1 MFSRRGKNEPIDA
14 AAELERREQERIEGE
29 RGASELGSQRRQ
41 SPAGARTFL
50 AVVVVAIVALGA
62 AFTIKA
68 MQMRGANTPA
78 DPQQSTSVRN
88 TLPELKQTPPAPAP
102 EPPPQPAPQP
112 VPAITPVQAA
122 PAPAAAMGAQQKPA
136 APTPE
141 ELLRQRRLHAG
152 LSGPTQ
158 ANAGVD
164 GQSGG
169 MALPPDTAPA
179 RAGDLQQRLQ
189 PMRLNPSFAGQLPD
203 RDMLLTQGT
212 MVDCALE
219 TRIVST
225 VPGMVSCHLTRD
237 VYSTSRRVVL
247 LDRGSKVVGFYQ
259 GGLTQGMARVFV
271 NWSRVETPQGVIIN
285 LDSPGA
291 GPLGEGG
298 LGGYVDSHF
307 WERFGGAIMLSL
319 IDDFAVSVT
328 PRRGISGDNNQVSF
342 SNTSD
347 AAQEMA
353 SKALE
358 NSINIPPTLYK
369 HQGERVAIFVA
380 RDLDFRGVYGLE
392 RQ

>member
-1 MFSRRGKNEPIDA
+1 MFTRRGKNEPIDA

-29 RGASELGSQRRQ
+29 RGASELGAQRRQ
-41 SPAGARTFL
+41 SPPGARTFL
-50 AVVVVAIVALGA
+50 IVLVVAIGALGI
-62 AFTIKA
+62 AFTLKA
-68 MQMRGANTPA
+68 MQMREAKPTEA
-78 DPQQSTSVRN
+78 QQNTSVRN
-88 TLPELKQTPPAPAP
+88 TLPELKPAPPAPPP
-102 EPPPQPAPQP
+102 EPPPQP
-112 VPAITPVQAA
+112 VPAIQPVQASTGA
-122 PAPAAAMGAQQKPA
+122 PAPAAGPQKPA
-136 APTPE
+136 GPTPD
-141 ELLRQRRLHAG
+141 ELLRQRRLQAG
-152 LSGPTQ
+152 LAVPTQ
-158 ANAGVD
+158 AN
-164 GQSGG
+164 SGG
-169 MALPPDTAPA
+169 GGSPNAMAMPPDTAPA

-189 PMRLNPSFAGQLPD
+189 PMWLNPSFAGTLPD

-212 MVDCALE
+212 MIDCALE
-219 TRIVST
+219 TKIVST

-237 VYSTSRRVVL
+237 VYSTNRRVVL

-259 GGLTQGMARVFV
+259 GGLTQGKARIFV

-285 LDSPGA
+285 LDSPGT

-298 LGGYVDSHF
+298 LGGYVDTHF

-319 IDDFAVSVT
+319 IDDFAAAIT
-328 PRRGISGDNNQVSF
+328 PQRGISGDNNQVSF

-353 SKALE
+353 AKALE

-369 HQGERVAIFVA
+369 NQGERVAIFVA

>member
-1 MFSRRGKNEPIDA
+1 MFARRVKNEPIDA

-29 RGASELGSQRRQ
+29 RGASELGAQQRQ
-41 SPAGARTFL
+41 SPPGAKTFL
-50 AVVVVAIVALGA
+50 AVLVVAIGALGV

-68 MQMRGANTPA
+68 MQMREAEPTET
-78 DPQQSTSVRN
+78 QQSTLVRN
-88 TLPELKQTPPAPAP
+88 TLPELKPAPPA
-102 EPPPQPAPQP
+102 PPPQPPQPPSQP
-112 VPAITPVQAA
+112 VPAIQPVQASIAA
-122 PAPAAAMGAQQKPA
+122 PAPMAGSPKPA
-136 APTPE
+136 EPSPA
-141 ELLRQRRLHAG
+141 ELLRQRRLQAG
-152 LSGPTQ
+152 LAVPTQ
-158 ANAGVD
+158 ANSSAG
-164 GQSGG
+164 GPSNA
-169 MALPPDTAPA
+169 MAMPPDTAPA

-189 PMRLNPSFAGQLPD
+189 PMRLNPSFAGTLPD

-212 MVDCALE
+212 MIDCALE
-219 TRIVST
+219 TKIVST

-237 VYSTSRRVVL
+237 VYSTNRRVVL

-259 GGLTQGMARVFV
+259 GGLTQGKARIFV

-285 LDSPGA
+285 LDSPGT

-298 LGGYVDSHF
+298 LGGYMETHF

-319 IDDFAVSVT
+319 IDDFAAAIT

-353 SKALE
+353 AKALE

-369 HQGERVAIFVA
+369 NQGERVAIFVA

>member
-1 MFSRRGKNEPIDA
+1 MFARRVKNEPIDA

-29 RGASELGSQRRQ
+29 RGASELGAQQRQ
-41 SPAGARTFL
+41 SPPGAKTFL
-50 AVVVVAIVALGA
+50 AVLVVAIGALGV

-68 MQMRGANTPA
+68 MQMREAEPTET
-78 DPQQSTSVRN
+78 QQSTLVRN
-88 TLPELKQTPPAPAP
+88 TLPELKPAPPA
-102 EPPPQPAPQP
+102 PPPQPPQPPSQP
-112 VPAITPVQAA
+112 VPAIQPVQASIAA
-122 PAPAAAMGAQQKPA
+122 PAPMAGSQKPA
-136 APTPE
+136 EPSPA
-141 ELLRQRRLHAG
+141 ELLRQRRLQAG
-152 LSGPTQ
+152 LAVPTQ
-158 ANAGVD
+158 ANSSAG
-164 GQSGG
+164 GPSNAMG
-169 MALPPDTAPA
+169 MPPDTAPA

-189 PMRLNPSFAGQLPD
+189 PMRLNPSFAGTLPD

-212 MVDCALE
+212 MIDCALE
-219 TRIVST
+219 TKIVST

-237 VYSTSRRVVL
+237 VYSTNRRVVL

-259 GGLTQGMARVFV
+259 GGLTQGKARIFV

-285 LDSPGA
+285 LDSPGT

-298 LGGYVDSHF
+298 LGGYMETHF

-319 IDDFAVSVT
+319 IDDFAAAIT

-353 SKALE
+353 AKALE

-369 HQGERVAIFVA
+369 NQGERVAIFVA

>member
-1 MFSRRGKNEPIDA
+1 MFTRRGKNEPIDA

-29 RGASELGSQRRQ
+29 RGASELGAQWRQ
-41 SPAGARTFL
+41 SPAGAKTFL
-50 AVVVVAIVALGA
+50 TVVVVAIAALGV
-62 AFTIKA
+62 AFTLKA
-68 MQMRGANTPA
+68 MRMREAKPTEA
-78 DPQQSTSVRN
+78 QQNTSVRN
-88 TLPELKQTPPAPAP
+88 TLPELKPAPP
-102 EPPPQPAPQP
+102 NPPPQPPSQP
-112 VPAITPVQAA
+112 VPAIQPVQASAAA
-122 PAPAAAMGAQQKPA
+122 PAPATGPQKPA
-136 APTPE
+136 GPSPA

-152 LSGPTQ
+152 LALPTQ
-158 ANAGVD
+158 ANSGAG
-164 GQSGG
+164 GPSNA
-169 MALPPDTAPA
+169 MAMPPDTAPA

-189 PMRLNPSFAGQLPD
+189 PMRLNPSFAGILPD

-212 MVDCALE
+212 MIDCALE
-219 TRIVST
+219 TKIVST
-225 VPGMVSCHLTRD
+225 VPGMVSCHLTRN
-237 VYSTSRRVVL
+237 VYSTNRRVVL

-259 GGLTQGMARVFV
+259 GGLTQGKARIFV

-285 LDSPGA
+285 LDSPGT

-298 LGGYVDSHF
+298 LGGYVETHF

-319 IDDFAVSVT
+319 IDDFAAAIT

-353 SKALE
+353 AKALE

-369 HQGERVAIFVA
+369 NQGERVAILVA

>member
-1 MFSRRGKNEPIDA
+1 MFARRGKTEPIDA

-29 RGASELGSQRRQ
+29 RGASELGAQQRQ
-41 SPAGARTFL
+41 SPPGAKTFL
-50 AVVVVAIVALGA
+50 AVLVVAIGALGV

-68 MQMRGANTPA
+68 MQMREAEPTET
-78 DPQQSTSVRN
+78 QQSTLVRN
-88 TLPELKQTPPAPAP
+88 TLPELKPAPPA
-102 EPPPQPAPQP
+102 PPPQPPQPPSQP
-112 VPAITPVQAA
+112 VPAIQPVQASIAA
-122 PAPAAAMGAQQKPA
+122 PAPMAGSPKPA
-136 APTPE
+136 EPSPA
-141 ELLRQRRLHAG
+141 ELLRQRRLQAG
-152 LSGPTQ
+152 LAVPTQ
-158 ANAGVD
+158 ANSSAG
-164 GQSGG
+164 GPSNAMG
-169 MALPPDTAPA
+169 MPPDTAPA

-189 PMRLNPSFAGQLPD
+189 PMRLNPSFAGTLPD

-212 MVDCALE
+212 MIDCALE
-219 TRIVST
+219 TKIVST

-237 VYSTSRRVVL
+237 VYSTNRRVVL

-259 GGLTQGMARVFV
+259 GGLTQGKARIFV

-285 LDSPGA
+285 LDSPGT

-298 LGGYVDSHF
+298 LGGYMETHF

-319 IDDFAVSVT
+319 IDDFAAAIT

-353 SKALE
+353 AKALE

-369 HQGERVAIFVA
+369 NQGERVAIFVA

>member
-1 MFSRRGKNEPIDA
+1 MFARRGTNEPIDA

-29 RGASELGSQRRQ
+29 RGASELGAQQRQ
-41 SPAGARTFL
+41 SPPGAKTFL
-50 AVVVVAIVALGA
+50 AVLVVAIGALGV

-68 MQMRGANTPA
+68 MQMREAEPTEAQQNTL
-78 DPQQSTSVRN
+78 VRN
-88 TLPELKQTPPAPAP
+88 TLPELKPAPPA
-102 EPPPQPAPQP
+102 PPPQPPQPPSQP
-112 VPAITPVQAA
+112 VPAIQPVQASIAA
-122 PAPAAAMGAQQKPA
+122 PAPMAGSQKPA
-136 APTPE
+136 EPSPA
-141 ELLRQRRLHAG
+141 ELLRQRRLQAG
-152 LSGPTQ
+152 LAVPTQ
-158 ANAGVD
+158 TNSSAGGPSNAM
-164 GQSGG
+164 G
-169 MALPPDTAPA
+169 MPPDTAPA

-189 PMRLNPSFAGQLPD
+189 PMRLNPSFAGTLPD

-212 MVDCALE
+212 MIDCALE
-219 TRIVST
+219 TKIVST

-237 VYSTSRRVVL
+237 VYSTNRRVVL

-259 GGLTQGMARVFV
+259 GGLTQGKARIFV

-285 LDSPGA
+285 LDSPGT

-298 LGGYVDSHF
+298 LGGYMETHF

-319 IDDFAVSVT
+319 IDDFAAAIT

-353 SKALE
+353 AKALE

-369 HQGERVAIFVA
+369 NQGERVAIFVA

>member
-1 MFSRRGKNEPIDA
+1 MRFARRGKNEPIDA

-29 RGASELGSQRRQ
+29 RGASELGAQQRQ
-41 SPAGARTFL
+41 SPPGAKTFL
-50 AVVVVAIVALGA
+50 AVLVVAIGALGV

-68 MQMRGANTPA
+68 MQMREAEPTET
-78 DPQQSTSVRN
+78 QQSTLVRN
-88 TLPELKQTPPAPAP
+88 TLPELKPAPPA
-102 EPPPQPAPQP
+102 PPPQPPQPPSQP
-112 VPAITPVQAA
+112 VPAIQPVQASIAA
-122 PAPAAAMGAQQKPA
+122 PAPMAGSPKPA
-136 APTPE
+136 EPSPA
-141 ELLRQRRLHAG
+141 ELLRQRRLQAG
-152 LSGPTQ
+152 LAVPTQ
-158 ANAGVD
+158 ANSSAG
-164 GQSGG
+164 GPSNAMG
-169 MALPPDTAPA
+169 MPPDTAPA

-189 PMRLNPSFAGQLPD
+189 PMRLNPSFAGTLPD

-212 MVDCALE
+212 MIDCALE
-219 TRIVST
+219 TKIVST

-237 VYSTSRRVVL
+237 VYSTNRRVVL

-259 GGLTQGMARVFV
+259 GGLTQGKARIFV

-285 LDSPGA
+285 LDSPGT

-298 LGGYVDSHF
+298 LGGYMETHF

-319 IDDFAVSVT
+319 IDDFAAAIT

-353 SKALE
+353 AKALE

-369 HQGERVAIFVA
+369 NQGERVAIFVA

>member
-1 MFSRRGKNEPIDA
+1 MAGSPKPAEP
-14 AAELERREQERIEGE
+14 
-29 RGASELGSQRRQ
+29 
-41 SPAGARTFL
+41 SPA
-50 AVVVVAIVALGA
+50 
-62 AFTIKA
+62 
-68 MQMRGANTPA
+68 
-78 DPQQSTSVRN
+78 
-88 TLPELKQTPPAPAP
+88 
-102 EPPPQPAPQP
+102 
-112 VPAITPVQAA
+112 
-122 PAPAAAMGAQQKPA
+122 
-136 APTPE
+136 
-141 ELLRQRRLHAG
+141 ELLRQRRLQAG
-152 LSGPTQ
+152 LAVPTQ
-158 ANAGVD
+158 ANSSAG
-164 GQSGG
+164 GPSNAMG
-169 MALPPDTAPA
+169 MPPDTAPA

-189 PMRLNPSFAGQLPD
+189 PMRLNPSFAGTLPD

-212 MVDCALE
+212 MIDCALE
-219 TRIVST
+219 TKIVST

-237 VYSTSRRVVL
+237 VYSTNRRVVL

-259 GGLTQGMARVFV
+259 GGLTQGKARIFV

-285 LDSPGA
+285 LDSPGT

-298 LGGYVDSHF
+298 LGGYMETHF

-319 IDDFAVSVT
+319 IDDFAAAIT

-353 SKALE
+353 AKALE

-369 HQGERVAIFVA
+369 NQGERVAIFVA